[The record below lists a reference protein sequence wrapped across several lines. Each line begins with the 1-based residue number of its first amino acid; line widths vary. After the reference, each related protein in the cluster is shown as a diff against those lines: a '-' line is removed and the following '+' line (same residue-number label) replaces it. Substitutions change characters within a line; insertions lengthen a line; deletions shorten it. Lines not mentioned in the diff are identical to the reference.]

1 MIDQYIMKMCLVLS
15 TFGVNIL
22 CQRFLQTTVLDRSSL
37 PFPKR

>member
-22 CQRFLQTTVLDRSSL
+22 CQRFLQFFLKL
-37 PFPKR
+37 LC